1 MSPSRLAVV
10 SVVVLL
16 LGCGSGSSG
25 HSEYSSAP
33 AANQTFV
40 AKQNALAAVQGEVN
54 TAEAALPPLSVNP
67 ARKIIYNARL
77 ELIVESLEAAE
88 KNINRLATEHGGY
101 LAKSDVR
108 APSHGEERYGVWT
121 LKIPVERFQPCM
133 TNISGLG
140 ELKGSNVDS
149 SDVTEQYY
157 DLEAHV
163 KNNRVEEE
171 GLQKFLLEKSTTG
184 TLDEILKIRKEI
196 RAIRGEIDRQEGQLQ
211 RWSNDSSFATIT
223 LTIYERE
230 VPVVAAVPVV
240 PKFVERIRQTFFE
253 SLEAMLGVFRE
264 LTIAVVAIVPWLPM
278 ILLVVVFL
286 WMISPRPRKRIA
298 SPPGND

>member
-1 MSPSRLAVV
+1 
-10 SVVVLL
+10 
-16 LGCGSGSSG
+16 
-25 HSEYSSAP
+25 
-33 AANQTFV
+33 
-40 AKQNALAAVQGEVN
+40 
-54 TAEAALPPLSVNP
+54 
-67 ARKIIYNARL
+67 
-77 ELIVESLEAAE
+77 
-88 KNINRLATEHGGY
+88 
-101 LAKSDVR
+101 
-108 APSHGEERYGVWT
+108 
-121 LKIPVERFQPCM
+121 
-133 TNISGLG
+133 
-140 ELKGSNVDS
+140 LKGSNVDS
-149 SDVTEQYY
+149 SDVTEQFY
-157 DLEAHV
+157 DLEAHM

-240 PKFVERIRQTFFE
+240 PKFVERIRQTFSE
-253 SLEAMLGVFRE
+253 SLEAMLGVCRE
-264 LTIAVVAIVPWLPM
+264 LTIAVVAVVPWLPM